1 MGEVGASQ
9 EPAIVVSGLKPD
21 HFYNIRVIAVGSNN
35 FQAGSQVVRLRTYG
49 RDGRP
54 QLGNGRLPT
63 SFREE
68 DQVGVSQGEH
78 DQENGG
84 AKSLALALE
93 TATNPEPGMT
103 TPREGNISAGS
114 GTRRNTL
121 VRRHSP
127 SITSIDQLQTSRDEA
142 TRNDQSLPELTER
155 FEDIRRETEETIALI
170 CKEESENERLLT
182 DLENDKAKQKG
193 EREKKDAQTN
203 SLRQEVNASD
213 RDMRQALN
221 RKAALERKVKE
232 KVDEKV
238 KMEES
243 MSNMEKE
250 IREFKEEAE
259 SFGQQRRDLERERD
273 KSQESLRE
281 KLQSLQDACTQLE
294 AQLKDKREKVKE
306 LEYDR
311 KKLPGGNDADYR
323 ETDFEVRRLW
333 QHTHRALQDQLTHLQ
348 RANKHLEDRLRVLGN
363 QVQHIPAQNVG
374 MYSQVNS
381 SVLDLDYGMLPRFKR
396 RSRTSNSM
404 SNTSTSSPLP
414 PYSQVDP
421 AVLTAGPPGFAGSR
435 AATYPPGFAPG
446 PFMRLSADGPRRLD
460 ESGPKMTSAQL
471 SPSAT
476 ALLPSNILDD
486 LDDDEGPGSG
496 ANAAKD
502 SFPGIHNAPPD
513 DDAQSPTSSARS
525 MSILSSPHGSS
536 HNLPFPTGGA
546 EKAALHA
553 LRAPVP
559 MSPPHGTDGSTN
571 KLGHLFTFQR
581 PRARKGGMNDSGPAL
596 GSLKHGQ
603 SHSFPRQTDE
613 TEATKR
619 KWAVFNRSSAG
630 PELLEN
636 MAPTSRQQIKSWMQF
651 GHQRSHSLLPDGDS
665 SSPRP
670 ASIASSEFPRPS
682 TDAGSIWGPPEVQAQ
697 SHRLWSPESFS
708 RHHSRR
714 PSLHLHGSASPLKTT
729 LASEHDVI
737 LPGEDVPDVSQV
749 GVIGSRLPAA
759 SKSFGRLNP
768 DAPAFIGSFFKPKPE
783 KDGKET
789 GRDKEKARSKDKDK
803 PKDRSKDR
811 SKDTQ
816 GKSKAKDASAAR
828 PETPHAASVEVD
840 SPSDA
845 RQSRDSFSLHTQ
857 TSVSESRDSVS
868 LDQSVSNMSNTP
880 SDPSMPATVA
890 GSIKDEGVVRKLF
903 RKGSSSKFGRSGR
916 LGGKDAGSI
925 FKKGPGSSAN
935 SEKGGPSTEW
945 SSTGDAEETQQQAM
959 TLGAT
964 TLSAADDAS
973 GFLARSY
980 DSMTNSPNLGPLSSG
995 NTNSAGRGSGSKEGK
1010 TSSVRWLSNFSKK
1023 GRKEKESL
1031 DLDQE
1036 RTPESDAAAAAE

>member
-1 MGEVGASQ
+1 MVWIAWTLSDLIPILLFSTTALAWWTSPKSTRLNLIAAAGAVIFSYAVAPDFSQRFSTRLYLTLLWSTASFRVELAVFALKNWKMLLTGAAVAWLARRAWQTLWKPVPELINILGVEVPDAPCVVLAGIRSDAATLNWTHPAANRPVKKFLIQVNGVNVGEVGASQ

-35 FQAGSQVVRLRTYG
+35 FQAGSQVVRLRT
-49 RDGRP
+49 
-54 QLGNGRLPT
+54 
-63 SFREE
+63 
-68 DQVGVSQGEH
+68 
-78 DQENGG
+78 
-84 AKSLALALE
+84 
-93 TATNPEPGMT
+93 
-103 TPREGNISAGS
+103 
-114 GTRRNTL
+114 
-121 VRRHSP
+121 
-127 SITSIDQLQTSRDEA
+127 IDQLQTSRDEA

-306 LEYDR
+306 LE
-311 KKLPGGNDADYR
+311 
-323 ETDFEVRRLW
+323 RLW

-396 RSRTSNSM
+396 RT
-404 SNTSTSSPLP
+404 
-414 PYSQVDP
+414 
-421 AVLTAGPPGFAGSR
+421 
-435 AATYPPGFAPG
+435 
-446 PFMRLSADGPRRLD
+446 
-460 ESGPKMTSAQL
+460 
-471 SPSAT
+471 
-476 ALLPSNILDD
+476 
-486 LDDDEGPGSG
+486 
-496 ANAAKD
+496 
-502 SFPGIHNAPPD
+502 
-513 DDAQSPTSSARS
+513 
-525 MSILSSPHGSS
+525 
-536 HNLPFPTGGA
+536 
-546 EKAALHA
+546 
-553 LRAPVP
+553 
-559 MSPPHGTDGSTN
+559 
-571 KLGHLFTFQR
+571 
-581 PRARKGGMNDSGPAL
+581 
-596 GSLKHGQ
+596 
-603 SHSFPRQTDE
+603 
-613 TEATKR
+613 
-619 KWAVFNRSSAG
+619 
-630 PELLEN
+630 
-636 MAPTSRQQIKSWMQF
+636 
-651 GHQRSHSLLPDGDS
+651 
-665 SSPRP
+665 
-670 ASIASSEFPRPS
+670 
-682 TDAGSIWGPPEVQAQ
+682 
-697 SHRLWSPESFS
+697 
-708 RHHSRR
+708 
-714 PSLHLHGSASPLKTT
+714 
-729 LASEHDVI
+729 
-737 LPGEDVPDVSQV
+737 
-749 GVIGSRLPAA
+749 
-759 SKSFGRLNP
+759 
-768 DAPAFIGSFFKPKPE
+768 FIGSFFKPKPE

-811 SKDTQ
+811 T
-816 GKSKAKDASAAR
+816 
-828 PETPHAASVEVD
+828 SVEVD